1 MEFVYPLWL
10 ITLIFPFILLY
21 IFIKNR
27 PVLGFSSKFLFPEMI
42 TTRSK
47 FVNLPFYFFII
58 SLFFVALSLSR
69 PRLKTGEKVVHT
81 EGIDIMLLL
90 DMSGSMQI
98 PDFSPNRFVV
108 AKKVIEKF
116 INGRKNDRI
125 GLVAFAGEAYT
136 QCPLTVDYSA
146 LSNILEQLKIGYIKD
161 GTAIGMSI
169 AEGVA
174 RFKHSKAPSKVMILL
189 TDGENNAGSIDPMT
203 AARVAKSEHIKIY
216 SIGMGSNGKIGKMYG
231 GGAGGLNEDLLRQI
245 AYETGG
251 KFYLATDSGALSR
264 IYSEINKLEKGKIE
278 TKIYNSYI
286 ELFPFLAWI
295 AFIFYLVAIILE
307 NSILLVVP

>member
-1 MEFVYPLWL
+1 MEFVYPWWL
-10 ITLIFPFILLY
+10 ITLVFPFILLY
-21 IFIKNR
+21 IFVKNK
-27 PVLGFSSKFLFPEMI
+27 PALGFSSKFLFPSIE
-42 TTRSK
+42 TGKTKSR
-47 FVNLPFYFFII
+47 NLPFY
-58 SLFFVALSLSR
+58 LFLIALFLVGLSLSR

-98 PDFSPNRFVV
+98 PDFSPNRFGA
-108 AKKVIEKF
+108 AKRVIEKF
-116 INGRKNDRI
+116 IRGRRNDRI

-146 LSNILEQLKIGYIKD
+146 LLNILEQLKIGYIKD
-161 GTAIGMSI
+161 GTAIGMAI

-203 AARVAKSEHIKIY
+203 AAKLAKSEHIKIY
-216 SIGMGSNGKIGKMYG
+216 TIGMGSNGKIGKIYG

-264 IYSEINKLEKGKIE
+264 IYDEIDKLEKGKIE
-278 TKIYNSYI
+278 TKVYNSYI
-286 ELFPFLAWI
+286 ELFPYLGWTAFLL
-295 AFIFYLVAIILE
+295 YLLAIILE
-307 NSILLVVP
+307 NTILLVVP